1 MSPITIN
8 LDGVEP
14 WKGGSVLPPGRYLC
28 RCTDAEEGRSKGG
41 HFEVHLTW
49 EATTGEHTGGQIQ
62 DWVQVTESSLGKV
75 RQLLEAA
82 RISIPSGEFS
92 LTAQQFRGATA
103 EVVVREGT
111 KQDGT
116 PRMEVAAYNPPPGQ
130 SDVPGARAG
139 EFVHTGAAA
148 GNSAQA
154 DDPPPF

>member
-75 RQLLEAA
+75 RQLLEAC
-82 RISIPSGEFS
+82 RVSIPSGEFS
-92 LTAQQFRGATA
+92 LSAAPFRGTSA

-116 PRMEVAAYNPPPGQ
+116 PRMEVAAYNPPSGR
-130 SDVPGARAG
+130 SDLGENQGA
-139 EFVHTGAAA
+139 EFAHAAA

-154 DDPPPF
+154 NEPPF